1 VLPHIIRN
9 RTGTIINVSSGAGRT
24 GFENLSAYCASKFGM
39 IGLTE
44 RLTWEVACSNIRVM
58 AICLGEV
65 VTKMQKVD
73 QEYYNLNRD
82 KMLKPEQVAA
92 KIVEMVFDNR
102 YRNGQSIDI

>member
-1 VLPHIIRN
+1 
-9 RTGTIINVSSGAGRT
+9 
-24 GFENLSAYCASKFGM
+24 
-39 IGLTE
+39 
-44 RLTWEVACSNIRVM
+44 
-58 AICLGEV
+58 
-65 VTKMQKVD
+65 MQEID